1 VIVSTE
7 SVFVFQ
13 DGKEINV
20 ICKNVRMTVIIMVN
34 ALIGNV
40 NATKAGK
47 VMIAI
52 SKTVKANVKTKEN
65 VLKEYV
71 TVLQGLV
78 EITANL
84 KVMIKHVR
92 KKNALRPVV
101 KINFVILVSVIVSVF
116 LLISDLNANI
126 KNVQLSVPMAHVII

>member
-1 VIVSTE
+1 MIAQHQIATVTVTVIVSTE

-92 KKNALRPVV
+92 KK
-101 KINFVILVSVIVSVF
+101 
-116 LLISDLNANI
+116 
-126 KNVQLSVPMAHVII
+126 KN